1 MFYRAES
8 DQYINEGMPFEID
21 DVQYP
26 ANWLN
31 LSTPEEKT
39 DLGLEEVITVGERK
53 DDRYYWV
60 SESLN
65 GAVLTI
71 TSTPKDLETV
81 RSNCISS
88 VRASA
93 YSILLPSDW
102 FVTRKQEN
110 GKEIP
115 VEWTTFRENVRLEA
129 ERCVSEAEV
138 AATVDEIAAITPN
151 WPLDPNAPII
161 TEDPVTDVVIE
172 L

>member
-1 MFYRAES
+1 MFYREIS
-8 DQYINEGMPFEID
+8 DQYINEGMPFTID

-31 LSTPEEKT
+31 LSTPEDKEA
-39 DLGLEEVITVGERK
+39 LGLEEVITVGERK

-81 RSNCISS
+81 RKNCIDGL
-88 VRASA
+88 RAAA

-102 FVTRKQEN
+102 LVTRKQEN

-115 VEWTTFRENVRLEA
+115 ADWSTFRGNVRLEA
-129 ERCVSEAEV
+129 ERCVAEAE
-138 AATVDEIAAITPN
+138 AATTVDEIAAIVPN
-151 WPLDPNAPII
+151 WPSDPNAPVIAD
-161 TEDPVTDVVIE
+161 EPVNANQP
-172 L
+172 

>member
-1 MFYRAES
+1 MFYRPES
-8 DQYINEGMPFEID
+8 DQYINEGMPFTID

-31 LSTPEEKT
+31 LSTQEDKEA
-39 DLGLEEVITVGERK
+39 LGLEEVITVGERK

-81 RSNCISS
+81 RKICIDGLRS
-88 VRASA
+88 SA
-93 YSILLPSDW
+93 YYLLFPSDW
-102 FVTRKQEN
+102 LVTRKQEN

-115 VEWTTFRENVRLEA
+115 ADWSTFRENVRLEA
-129 ERCVSEAEV
+129 ERCVTEAE
-138 AATVDEIAAITPN
+138 AATTVDEIAAIVPN
-151 WPLDPNAPII
+151 WPTDPNTPVIPDEPVN
-161 TEDPVTDVVIE
+161 ED
-172 L
+172 

>member
-1 MFYRAES
+1 MFYREIS
-8 DQYINEGMPFEID
+8 DQYINEGMPFTID

-31 LSTPEEKT
+31 LSTPEDKEA
-39 DLGLEEVITVGERK
+39 LGLEEVITVGERK

-81 RSNCISS
+81 RKNCIDGLK
-88 VRASA
+88 ASA

-102 FVTRKQEN
+102 MVTRKAEV
-110 GKEIP
+110 GTEIP
-115 VEWTTFRENVRLEA
+115 QDWEIFRDNVRLECGIRVDQA
-129 ERCVSEAEV
+129 Q
-138 AATVDEIAAITPN
+138 AATTVDEIAAIVPN
-151 WPLDPNAPII
+151 WPSDPNAPVIAD
-161 TEDPVTDVVIE
+161 EPVNANQP
-172 L
+172 

>member
-1 MFYRAES
+1 MFYRPES
-8 DQYINEGMPFEID
+8 DQYINEGMPFTID

-31 LSTPEEKT
+31 LSTPEDKEA
-39 DLGLEEVITVGERK
+39 LGIEEVITVGERK

-81 RSNCISS
+81 RKICIDGLRS
-88 VRASA
+88 SA
-93 YSILLPSDW
+93 YYLLLPSDW
-102 FVTRKQEN
+102 LVTRKQEN

-115 VEWTTFRENVRLEA
+115 ADWSTFRENVRLEA
-129 ERCVSEAEV
+129 ERCVAEAES
-138 AATVDEIAAITPN
+138 ATTVDEIAAIVPN
-151 WPLDPNAPII
+151 WPKDPNAPVIPD
-161 TEDPVTDVVIE
+161 EPVNE
-172 L
+172 NQP